1 MNISSQILPKHQQEY
16 SPAVSIIVPVY
27 NAEETL
33 SRCIESVQKQTF
45 KNYELLLI
53 DDGSRDNSGVLCD
66 QYASQDPRIR
76 VIHKTNSG
84 VSDSRNL
91 AISQSRGRYLQ
102 FLDSDDWLVPEAT
115 EMLFYAADRNHCDMV
130 IADFYRVIDDRL
142 SRKGNIMEE
151 GLLTKEEFAAYM
163 MEKPAD
169 FYYGVLWN
177 KLYRRDLVEK
187 NHIRMN
193 VDISWCEDFMFNL
206 EYIRY
211 TKDIYVL
218 RSPIYY
224 YVRTK
229 NSLSNQVMNVSNILK
244 MKTTVFEYYKRFYQ
258 DAFSVED
265 YEKCRLQVYRFF
277 FAAARDGMVP
287 PSILPNV
294 VQLGEERVKLSR
306 PMLSANGLLPDLYRQ
321 RKFMEQYLDF
331 IATKHDISLE
341 ETLVLY
347 CLDQCP
353 FIQTQKEAADL
364 TGLSYRKT
372 NSAFLKL
379 KQRGFLSWE
388 KQVTPKKDSQK
399 DSKKEKNVILNIH
412 ILKEAQSLLSDLHIM
427 QTRYDSVCMANLDP
441 EEIAIFKKVR
451 NKITDNLNHTLTMI
465 DTE

>member
-1 MNISSQILPKHQQEY
+1 
-16 SPAVSIIVPVY
+16 
-27 NAEETL
+27 
-33 SRCIESVQKQTF
+33 
-45 KNYELLLI
+45 
-53 DDGSRDNSGVLCD
+53 
-66 QYASQDPRIR
+66 
-76 VIHKTNSG
+76 
-84 VSDSRNL
+84 
-91 AISQSRGRYLQ
+91 
-102 FLDSDDWLVPEAT
+102 
-115 EMLFYAADRNHCDMV
+115 
-130 IADFYRVIDDRL
+130 
-142 SRKGNIMEE
+142 
-151 GLLTKEEFAAYM
+151 
-163 MEKPAD
+163 
-169 FYYGVLWN
+169 
-177 KLYRRDLVEK
+177 
-187 NHIRMN
+187 
-193 VDISWCEDFMFNL
+193 MFNL

-211 TKDIYVL
+211 VKDIYVL

-294 VQLGEERVKLSR
+294 VQLGEERVKINRPILS
-306 PMLSANGLLPDLYRQ
+306 MDGLLSDLYRQ

-372 NSAFLKL
+372 NTAFLKL

-388 KQVTPKKDSQK
+388 KQSIPKKEAKKESQK
-399 DSKKEKNVILNIH
+399 DSKKEAKKETKKEKNVILDIH
-412 ILKEAQSLLSDLHIM
+412 ILEEAQSLLTDLHII
-427 QTRYDSVCMANLDP
+427 QKKYESVCITDLNP
-441 EEIAIFKKVR
+441 EEIAILKKAR
-451 NKITDNLNHTLTMI
+451 DKITDTLNHTLTMI
-465 DTE
+465 DTD